1 MITISGENV
10 FKLNSVPH
18 DWKTCLLDE
27 AVKIQ
32 GGSQPPI
39 KVFRYVAKNRERP
52 ATLVNSSLA
61 GFFMPIV

>member
-1 MITISGENV
+1 MIKISGENV

-32 GGSQPPI
+32 GGSQPPK
-39 KVFRYVAKNRERP
+39 KVFRSELEEGYVR
-52 ATLVNSSLA
+52 LVQIRDYSQI
-61 GFFMPIV
+61 GI